1 MTSSS
6 GSSSE
11 PPKEMRSLASAEG
24 RSSGREHRTGDCSL
38 GGEGE
43 HCFKSCP
50 LFRFSSSLLGKR
62 GRETQLYSYDRK
74 RKRQTDRSY
83 FKTPGAE
90 RKIHSV
96 CICRAILLQNSYQ
109 LLLTSPVG
117 SFFPLFLCLWQTA
130 PTLNTRRRSLQQKE
144 EMPPQPQVKRS
155 FLEFLKNFVR
165 IVRVLQILLGAGL
178 WVTIAANKYEG
189 SIHYVLFV
197 AVLFWLLTLAIFIIT
212 LLDKQ
217 DLVPIVGGERWLLSN
232 VIHDI
237 AATLLYLSAI
247 GIMIYKTEKNS
258 YCNLDLYKH
267 QCLYKVYLTASV
279 FACLTASVYLLSAIY
294 GSCRKCRG
302 ERTVV

>member
-1 MTSSS
+1 MFQVLPSV
-6 GSSSE
+6 
-11 PPKEMRSLASAEG
+11 PFLLLSAWK
-24 RSSGREHRTGDCSL
+24 
-38 GGEGE
+38 EGE
-43 HCFKSCP
+43 RDTTLQLPQETEKTNRQK
-50 LFRFSSSLLGKR
+50 LF
-62 GRETQLYSYDRK
+62 QN
-74 RKRQTDRSY
+74 
-83 FKTPGAE
+83 PGAE

-96 CICRAILLQNSYQ
+96 CICRAILLQNPYQ
-109 LLLTSPVG
+109 LLLISPVG

-237 AATLLYLSAI
+237 AATLLYLSTI

-267 QCLYKVYLTASV
+267 HCLYKVYLTASV